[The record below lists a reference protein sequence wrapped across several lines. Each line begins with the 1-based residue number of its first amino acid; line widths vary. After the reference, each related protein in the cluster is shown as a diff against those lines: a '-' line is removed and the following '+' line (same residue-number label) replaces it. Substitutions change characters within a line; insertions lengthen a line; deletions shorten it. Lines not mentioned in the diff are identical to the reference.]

1 MLMDTGLGK
10 DGYSMIG
17 QGRIAEIIAAKS
29 RNGGKSLKRRRVLRN
44 TVTAGKKLNG
54 N

>member
-1 MLMDTGLGK
+1 MDTGLGK

-29 RNGGKSLKRRRVLRN
+29 RERREIFEEAAGIAKYRYRF
-44 TVTAGKKLNG
+44 GKKQNG